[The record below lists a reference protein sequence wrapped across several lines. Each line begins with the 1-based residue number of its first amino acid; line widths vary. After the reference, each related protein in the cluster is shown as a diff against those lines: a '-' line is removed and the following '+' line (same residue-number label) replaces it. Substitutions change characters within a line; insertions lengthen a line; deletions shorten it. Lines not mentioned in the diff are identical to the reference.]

1 MRRSQQRLPPSLRDF
16 LETLGIA
23 QRPEKGNYDFKD
35 KEPDF

>member
-1 MRRSQQRLPPSLRDF
+1 MTQRLPPAIQSF

-23 QRPEKGNYDFKD
+23 ERPTNGDFTFKD

>member
-1 MRRSQQRLPPSLRDF
+1 MTLPLSLRIF

-23 QRPEKGNYDFKD
+23 VTPPNGDFQFKD

>member
-1 MRRSQQRLPPSLRDF
+1 MSDLPVSLRVF

-23 QRPEKGNYDFKD
+23 MQPIKGNYDFKD